1 MEQLNRLEAA
11 TDGVLGKKLFLKI
24 LQNLHN
30 NCDRVSILRNRLLQA
45 LSLQFY

>member
-11 TDGVLGKKLFLKI
+11 TDGVLGTKLFLKI

-30 NCDRVSILRNRLLQA
+30 NCDRVSILRYRLLQA

>member
-11 TDGVLGKKLFLKI
+11 TEAVLGKELFLKI
-24 LQNLHN
+24 LQYLHN
-30 NCDRVSILRNRLLQA
+30 TCDRVSILRYRPLQA